1 MTKKTEQLLK
11 VRFDHKTAIFVASG
25 EWSGWEAG
33 PSTMF
38 DEKRLE
44 KQSGRLPKIE
54 PATGTRG

>member
-1 MTKKTEQLLK
+1 MTENTVQLLK
-11 VRFDHKTAIFVASG
+11 ARFDHKTTIFVASG
-25 EWSGWEAG
+25 KWSRWEAG

-54 PATGTRG
+54 PATGIRS